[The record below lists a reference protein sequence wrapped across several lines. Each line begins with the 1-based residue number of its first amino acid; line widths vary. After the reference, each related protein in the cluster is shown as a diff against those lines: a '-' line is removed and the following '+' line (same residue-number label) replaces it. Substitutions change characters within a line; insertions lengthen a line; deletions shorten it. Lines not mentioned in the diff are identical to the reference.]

1 MEKEAVGR
9 IQPIK
14 RSNNALVITIIII
27 LILLLVASILG
38 YLIYS
43 YLQGKPPGIN
53 GTETDE
59 NDTDINVPSQN
70 KTVPPT
76 NETPPSDDDDGGDGW
91 DEGENTCTSTCAS
104 LDYEC
109 GNWTICGIH
118 RDCGVC
124 GAGKECVEGFC
135 VLSCQDECSSEGLL
149 CQGNMPYN
157 CTKKS
162 DGCFDRTNLT
172 QCGTGQQCVSG
183 QCVLS
188 CQDECSSEGVLCQG
202 NMPYNCTKKSDGCF
216 DRTNLTQCTTGQQCV
231 SGACQIIPSCDD
243 NSDCISL
250 TKTCSVGI
258 CNSTGK
264 CEIKYNSTTNL
275 CRASGGD
282 CDIAEYC
289 SGSNADCPANG
300 FRPNTYTCRASG
312 GECDIAEL
320 CTGTSTLCPSNG
332 FRPNTYTCRA
342 SGGECDIAELC
353 TGNSVACPAN
363 VFKPDQT
370 DCSTGVCRLG
380 VCVGCIVDGDCDAV
394 ESCQNG
400 VCLSNPCYGAS

>member
-172 QCGTGQQCVSG
+172 QCSSGEQCVAG
-183 QCVLS
+183 ICETIPDCL
-188 CQDECSSEGVLCQG
+188 
-202 NMPYNCTKKSDGCF
+202 NDG
-216 DRTNLTQCTTGQQCV
+216 DCV
-231 SGACQIIPSCDD
+231 SFT
-243 NSDCISL
+243 N
-250 TKTCSVGI
+250 TCSVGI

-264 CEIKYNSTTNL
+264 CQISYNSTTNL
-275 CRASGGD
+275 CRASAGE

-289 SGSNADCPANG
+289 SGSNAVCPANGFRPNTYTCRASAGECDIAEYCSGSNAACPANG

-312 GECDIAEL
+312 GD
-320 CTGTSTLCPSNG
+320 
-332 FRPNTYTCRA
+332 
-342 SGGECDIAELC
+342 
-353 TGNSVACPAN
+353 
-363 VFKPDQT
+363 
-370 DCSTGVCRLG
+370 
-380 VCVGCIVDGDCDAV
+380 
-394 ESCQNG
+394 
-400 VCLSNPCYGAS
+400 